1 MSLLFELRV
10 TIYYLL
16 HLSITY
22 FHNAKCSLPD
32 FAHREEDKRQRPLRE
47 ALYKRV
53 MKEILSDDKQ

>member
-10 TIYYLL
+10 TIYYL
-16 HLSITY
+16 HLSITSWVTEVHY
-22 FHNAKCSLPD
+22 RTLRIGEKK
-32 FAHREEDKRQRPLRE
+32 RKRQRPLRE